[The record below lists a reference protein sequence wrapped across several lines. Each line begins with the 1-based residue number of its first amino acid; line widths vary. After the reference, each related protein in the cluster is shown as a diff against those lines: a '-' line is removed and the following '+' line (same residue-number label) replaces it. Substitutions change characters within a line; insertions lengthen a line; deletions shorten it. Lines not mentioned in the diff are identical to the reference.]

1 MKEAGRSKWLVVF
14 EGVLSVVWL
23 VAMGLAGFF
32 LPGFLAAV
40 PIFEIKEVY
49 VYGLRSVPAD
59 AVSLGVYQ
67 ASKGSWLFLDEKR
80 LLAKVNEL
88 ANNSVED
95 VKVERAFSLDGV
107 RVNVYVKEREP
118 IAYVVHDGR
127 VMLMDGNG
135 EIFYNPET
143 ERELPITYTFSLDY
157 IKTHHTNLVS
167 LIKTV
172 GEINEVYVAND
183 RTIIYTSGGKAV
195 LPPLSKLSPLV
206 LGRIKRLYSTIGEKQ
221 VEIFMTSEGIAVV
234 ISSPTSTSGG
244 FLLQRGQLP

>member
-80 LLAKVNEL
+80 LLAKINEL
-88 ANNSVED
+88 AGNAVED
-95 VKVERAFSLDGV
+95 VKVEREFSLDGV
-107 RVNVYVKEREP
+107 RVSVYVKEREP
-118 IAYVVHDGR
+118 IAYVVYDGR
-127 VMLMDGNG
+127 VMLMDEKG
-135 EIFYNPET
+135 EIFYNPAVS
-143 ERELPITYTFSLDY
+143 REIPTIYTFSLDY
-157 IKTHHTNLVS
+157 IKTQHTNLIS
-167 LIKTV
+167 LMMAV
-172 GEINEVYVAND
+172 GEMNEAYIAND
-183 RTIIYTSGGKAV
+183 RTTIYTSGGKAV

-206 LGRIKRLYSTIGEKQ
+206 LGRMKRVFSIIGEKQ

-234 ISSPTSTSGG
+234 KEKE
-244 FLLQRGQLP
+244 